1 MGTFAGFFYRQLTI
15 KPKPLAADVR
25 LDGKTAIV
33 TGANVGLGLEAA
45 KELAAHGL
53 ARLILAVRAV
63 AKGEAA
69 REQILAQ
76 TPGVDVQV
84 WEVDHESFASLDAFG
99 RRASGLDRLDIVILN
114 AGVKNVD
121 YVASKTGHEAHVQVN
136 HLGTALLSVH
146 MLAPLDRTAKA
157 LGTPGRLTI
166 VSSENHFWAK
176 FKERHA
182 PHMLAE
188 LDAYRECFKGL
199 DKMNIERYSTSKLLN
214 VLWTRELSD
223 RAAKLQLDVVINT
236 VNPGFCASSL
246 HRTDP
251 QATTA
256 VNLIAWTSA
265 QGGHCIADAAALHGE
280 VRGAYIS
287 EQKVK
292 NPSSFVLSPAGK
304 QTQLKLWKETVDLL
318 AKEAPAVDALQRLNS
333 V

>member
-15 KPKPLAADVR
+15 KPKPLAANVR

-53 ARLILAVRAV
+53 ARLILAVRTI
-63 AKGEAA
+63 AKGEEA
-69 REQILAQ
+69 RLQILAQ
-76 TPGVDVQV
+76 SPGVEVLV
-84 WEVDHESFASLDAFG
+84 WALDHESFDSIDEFG
-99 RRASGLDRLDIVILN
+99 RRVAKLDRLDIVILN

-121 YVASKTGHEAHVQVN
+121 YVESKTGHESHVQVN
-136 HLGTALLSVH
+136 HLGTALVSVH

-157 LGTPGRLTI
+157 LGAPGRLTI

-176 FKERHA
+176 FKERKA
-182 PHMLAE
+182 PNMLAE
-188 LDAYRECFKGL
+188 LDTYRDCFRGL
-199 DKMNIERYSTSKLLN
+199 DKANIERYSTSKLLN
-214 VLWTRELSD
+214 VLWMRELSD
-223 RAAKLQLDVVINT
+223 RARKMQLDIVINT

-251 QATTA
+251 QASTA
-256 VNLIAWTSA
+256 VNLIAWTAA
-265 QGGHCIADAAALHGE
+265 QGGHCLTDAATLHGDA
-280 VRGAYIS
+280 RGAYIS

-292 NPSSFVLSPAGK
+292 KPSSFVLSQAGRE
-304 QTQLKLWKETVDLL
+304 TQSRLWKETVDLL
-318 AKEAPAVDALQRLNS
+318 KNEAPAVDMLQSLHS